1 MPGERNT
8 RHGAAHSVDE
18 MRSAVA
24 RVDGGESIA
33 SVAREIGVD
42 RKTVY
47 KWIERC
53 RRPLKALPSQTYPG
67 PSSLPAN
74 PDPALVAAGV
84 PPIVAAALIVDLDA
98 DPAVWRGI
106 GERYPLEGVLTSV
119 QSGVLFAAA
128 AIGTP
133 LPVAAARAGVAEGE
147 PSVWDSRAREG
158 TEPFGSYMLA
168 LHQCSASALIRL
180 GIRQAEG
187 MSGWQG
193 AARQLAALR
202 PDIYAIRDRA
212 TGVEL
217 TSLDAMD
224 NDQLLSIVDDQLARI
239 RGGAE
244 AQTPVAED
252 VLPLSTTGMDDDV
265 SAG

>member
-1 MPGERNT
+1 MSGERNT

-74 PDPALVAAGV
+74 PDPALIAAGV
-84 PPIVAAALIVDLDA
+84 PPIVAAALSVELDA

-106 GERYPLEGVLTSV
+106 GERYPLTGVLTAV

-133 LPVAAARAGVAEGE
+133 LGIAAARAGVGEGE
-147 PSVWDSRAREG
+147 PTVWDSRAAEG
-158 TEPFGSYMLA
+158 AEPYSSFMIA

-202 PDIYAIRDRA
+202 PDLYAIRDRA

-224 NDQLLSIVDDQLARI
+224 QDQLLSIVDQQLARI
-239 RGGAE
+239 RGGAD
-244 AQTPVAED
+244 AVAPVSAE
-252 VLPLSTTGMDDDV
+252 VLPLTATGMNDDLPAD
-265 SAG
+265 